1 VSRALATPAA
11 LLGGY
16 VLWSA
21 AFVALY
27 GLHGAGCELVDPARR
42 GALRIA
48 LTAAW
53 LAFVAAGVA
62 LAVVV
67 IRRRRAAVT
76 PPRHFLA
83 AVAAGLA
90 ISAAIATAWIGLPL
104 ALTDPC
110 RSAGPEARTSG
121 IALPQAR
128 P

>member
-1 VSRALATPAA
+1 MSRSLATPAV

-27 GLHGAGCELVDPARR
+27 AVHGAGCELVEPGRR

-48 LTAAW
+48 LAAAW
-53 LAFVAAGVA
+53 LAFVAAGIA
-62 LAVVV
+62 LAAAV
-67 IRRRRAAVT
+67 IRRRRAGAT
-76 PPRHFLA
+76 PPRRFLA

-90 ISAAIATAWIGLPL
+90 VTGAIATAWTGLPL

-110 RSAGPEARTSG
+110 RPAGSESPAVGAAE
-121 IALPQAR
+121 PQAR